1 MAELNVCNAVTVF
14 GVYSPSPMTQD
25 DLRYMLQ
32 FERPEFSATTF
43 VGDQI
48 SVQEWTKGARD
59 ACFRLRAVIAE
70 FIASEENQKPI
81 NEIESV
87 GQTAFL
93 QACRVLL

>member
-1 MAELNVCNAVTVF
+1 MADLNVGNAVTVF
-14 GVYSPSPMTQD
+14 GVYSPHPMTQE

-43 VGDQI
+43 VGDHV

-59 ACFRLRAVIAE
+59 ACFRLRAVLAE
-70 FIASEENQKPI
+70 FIASEENQKPC
-81 NEIESV
+81 NEIEGV

>member
-14 GVYSPSPMTQD
+14 GVYSPHPISQD

-32 FERPEFSATTF
+32 FERPEFAATTF
-43 VGDQI
+43 VGDDA

-70 FIASEENQKPI
+70 FITSEENQKPRT
-81 NEIESV
+81 EIEAV